1 MAKSGNRKTLT
12 ALSLQGG
19 GALGAYEYGVLK
31 ALYEKRGKG
40 FRPRVVAGVSIGA
53 INAALL
59 IGAKGDPLEAL
70 DRLWRERLCVSW
82 PSLFDSSWT
91 GFVPWSM
98 IGLAERNLS
107 FLGNAGMYCLKPEF
121 FLMPAL
127 AWLHNSSLY
136 DTSFLRETLADF
148 VDPEKLNHPEKT
160 RLIVTAVNVKTG
172 LLSRFDNSKME
183 LTFDHIIASGSF
195 PVTFPMTQIG
205 EDFFWDGGVFMNMP
219 VGEAVNALEQ
229 IEADNPDVEREVIA
243 IELHRMQAD
252 LPATLPEAAE
262 RFYNLIF
269 SGKFALDRKLY
280 DRYGAFVDLI
290 GEIDRT
296 IPADSP
302 IRNHRGYK
310 MMTRHRKI
318 DRAMVIGEEGR
329 GAAGSGGDFSR
340 NALNRRIEDGYSDA
354 MAFFKKNRL

>member
-1 MAKSGNRKTLT
+1 MAKAGNRRILT

-19 GALGAYEYGVLK
+19 GALGAYEYGAVK

-59 IGAKGDPLEAL
+59 VGAKGDPLTAL

-91 GFVPWSM
+91 GLFPWSANNL
-98 IGLAERNLS
+98 IERNLS
-107 FLGNAGMYCLKPEF
+107 FLGNAGMYQLRPEF
-121 FLMPAL
+121 FFMPAF

-136 DTSFLRETLADF
+136 DTSFLRETLLDF
-148 VDPEKLNHPEKT
+148 VDPEKLNRPEET
-160 RLIVTAVNVKTG
+160 RLIMTAVNVKTG
-172 LLSRFDNSKME
+172 QLSRFDNSRMK

-229 IEADNPDVEREVIA
+229 IEADNPDIEREVIV

-252 LPATLPEAAE
+252 LPKTIPEAAE

-269 SGKFALDRKLY
+269 SGKFSLDRKLY
-280 DRYGAFVDLI
+280 DRYDSFVDLMR
-290 GEIDRT
+290 EIDRT

-318 DRAMVIGEEGR
+318 DRAMVIGEEGT
-329 GAAGSGGDFSR
+329 GATGSGGDFSR
-340 NALNRRIEDGYSDA
+340 SALNRRIEAGYRDA
-354 MAFFKKNRL
+354 MAFFKRNPL

>member
-1 MAKSGNRKTLT
+1 
-12 ALSLQGG
+12 
-19 GALGAYEYGVLK
+19 
-31 ALYEKRGKG
+31 
-40 FRPRVVAGVSIGA
+40 
-53 INAALL
+53 L

-329 GAAGSGGDFSR
+329 GATGSGGDFSR